1 MGAVTL
7 FKDGIRVRGFIVGL
21 VAILW
26 CWATPFAYG
35 QQDETV
41 ATELASQEEL
51 QVEIDS
57 QQQMVNSLLSLSET
71 LVSRKQQLTDL
82 DKELAR
88 AKKDADKIPLQTQI
102 EALSTEIIQVEQE
115 IDLVVLGL
123 QSRQY
128 KKDGVEQEPVDIRQE
143 IAQVF
148 EPIILS
154 LERATEPARRME
166 ELRQLSGQATNRIE
180 IAQATLDSINGF
192 IDAEADYPDDV
203 KERLDNHHE
212 LWENRLQEAKDLD
225 VALAEQ
231 LAATRRAQGNSLKQF
246 SQDFGSFILNR
257 GASLL
262 MALGLGIG
270 FILICQT
277 IRSGASY
284 MYRRFHNGVLSAPM
298 RIFSMA
304 MTILGIVGGFIVA
317 ITIFNIRQDW
327 LMLAMSLLMALAISW
342 TFVRSLPALAEQT
355 RVLMNLGAV
364 REGERTLI
372 EGLPYKIERL
382 SLYSKLINPALKGG
396 ELVYPVRELVGMHSR
411 PITEGEAWFPT
422 EVGDWI
428 VRDGK
433 HYQVMNQT
441 PEHVILKRP
450 GGAEDFVPAHE
461 FMDTLFEVITGGY
474 RAAYTFGLAYKHLDE
489 AREIIPDKINASV
502 RTYVADQLG
511 ERALLNVDTRFVKLD
526 DSALGFDVLAD
537 LGPGHGREWKRMQK
551 YLNRAVVDVCL
562 ENNWDIPFPQ
572 LVVHSVK

>member
-1 MGAVTL
+1 MGATIV
-7 FKDGIRVRGFIVGL
+7 FFEGMRVRIFLMGL
-21 VAILW
+21 IAVFC
-26 CWATPFAYG
+26 CWASPFAHA
-35 QQDETV
+35 QQSKTD
-41 ATELASQEEL
+41 AAKLAAQEKI
-51 QVEIDS
+51 QVENDA
-57 QQQMVNSLLSLSET
+57 QQQMVKSLLSLSET
-71 LVSRKQQLTDL
+71 LISRKQQLTDL
-82 DKELAR
+82 DKELAQ
-88 AKKDADKIPLQTQI
+88 AKKDADKLPLQSQI
-102 EALSTEIIQVEQE
+102 DGLSAEIIQVEQE

-166 ELRQLSGQATNRIE
+166 ELRQLSGQAETRIA
-180 IAQATLDSINGF
+180 IAQTTLDSINGF
-192 IDAEADYPDDV
+192 RDAEANYPADV

-212 LWENRLQEAKDLD
+212 LWQNRLQEAKDLD

-270 FILICQT
+270 FILICQA

-284 MYRRFHNGVLSAPM
+284 VYRRFHKGVLSAPM

-304 MTILGIVGGFIVA
+304 MTILGIIGGFIIA

-396 ELVYPVRELVGMHSR
+396 ELVYPVRELIGMHSR

-422 EVGDWI
+422 QVGDWI
-428 VRDGK
+428 VRDAK

-450 GGAEDFVPAHE
+450 GGAEDFVPTRE
-461 FMDTLFEVITGGY
+461 FMDTLFETITDGY
-474 RAAYTFGLAYKHLDE
+474 RATYTFGLAYKHLDE
-489 AREIIPDKINASV
+489 AREIIPDKVNASV
-502 RTYVADQLG
+502 RSYIADKLG
-511 ERALLNVDTRFVKLD
+511 AEALVNVDTRFVTLD
-526 DSALGFDVLAD
+526 DSALTFDVLAD
-537 LGPGHGREWKRMQK
+537 LGPGYGGEWKRMQK
-551 YLNRAVVDVCL
+551 YLNRAVVNVCL
-562 ENNWDIPFPQ
+562 ENKWDIPFPQ
-572 LVVHSVK
+572 LVVHNAK

>member
-1 MGAVTL
+1 MGAVIMV
-7 FKDGIRVRGFIVGL
+7 FDGIRVREFFVGL
-21 VAILW
+21 MAVFCLW
-26 CWATPFAYG
+26 ASTFAHA
-35 QQDETV
+35 QQEE
-41 ATELASQEEL
+41 AAELAAQEER
-51 QVEIDS
+51 QVEIDA

-71 LVSRKQQLTDL
+71 LVSRKQQLTEL

-88 AKKDADKIPLQTQI
+88 TKKDADKLPLETQI
-102 EALSTEIIQVEQE
+102 EALSKEIIQVEQE

-128 KKDGVEQEPVDIRQE
+128 KKDSAKKEPVDIRKE
-143 IAQVF
+143 IAKVF

-166 ELRQLSGQATNRIE
+166 ELRQLSGQAANRIE
-180 IAQATLDSINGF
+180 IAQATMDSINGF
-192 IDAEADYPDDV
+192 RDAKANYPKDV
-203 KERLDNHHE
+203 KERLDQHHE

-262 MALGLGIG
+262 MALGFGIG
-270 FILICQT
+270 FILICQA
-277 IRSGASY
+277 IRSGLSY
-284 MYRRFHNGVLSAPM
+284 LYRRYNNGVLSAPM

-304 MTILGIVGGFIVA
+304 MTVIGIIGGFIIA

-364 REGERTLI
+364 REGERTII

-382 SLYSKLINPALKGG
+382 SLYSKLVNPALKGG
-396 ELVYPVRELVGMHSR
+396 ELVYPVRELIGMHSR
-411 PITEGEAWFPT
+411 PITSGEAWFPT
-422 EVGDWI
+422 EVGDWL
-428 VRDGK
+428 VRGGK

-450 GGAEDFVPAHE
+450 GGAEDFVPARE
-461 FMDTLFEVITGGY
+461 FMDTLFETITGGY
-474 RAAYTFGLAYKHLDE
+474 RAAYSFGLAYKHLDE
-489 AREIIPDKINASV
+489 ARETIPEKVNASV
-502 RTYVADQLG
+502 RALIADKLG
-511 ERALLNVDTRFVKLD
+511 EDALVAVDTRFVTLD
-526 DSALGFDVLAD
+526 DSALVFDVLAD
-537 LGPGHGREWKRMQK
+537 LGPGYGREWKRMQK
-551 YLNRAVVDVCL
+551 YLNRAVVNVCL
-562 ENNWDIPFPQ
+562 ENGWDIPFPQ
-572 LVVHSVK
+572 LVVHSAQ